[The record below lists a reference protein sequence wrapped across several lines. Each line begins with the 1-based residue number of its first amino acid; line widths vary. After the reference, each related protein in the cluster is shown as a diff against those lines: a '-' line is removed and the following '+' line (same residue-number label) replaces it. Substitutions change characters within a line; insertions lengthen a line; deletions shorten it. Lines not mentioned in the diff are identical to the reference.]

1 MLFRSDHVH
10 VYFFCQ
16 LFMLKLL
23 MKLEVLLDNYL
34 NTNKIA
40 FSVNEKFKYSVVVF
54 FGVGLVFIF
63 L

>member
-1 MLFRSDHVH
+1 MH

-40 FSVNEKFKYSVVVF
+40 FSANEKFKYSVVVF